1 MKRMINE
8 ELQEIF
14 RLLEQDGWE
23 PKLCDT
29 PIPYIDSGV
38 QAGLPTDHGDF
49 TRGEMVL
56 LPEVLIKDNPTFVIG
71 VKGESMKDADI
82 LPGDRLQVV
91 AGTTVK
97 DGDIVIAS
105 IDGENTLKAFYTDEQ
120 GNIWLVPYN
129 DAFCAILL
137 TEEMK
142 VNIVGKVI
150 SVIKDYPRLPYRELQ
165 SKVQAERNKL
175 APQRKKITPEQVEQV
190 IREMGNEVKQL
201 RQWYAV
207 FRAMVDLEVLTECDY
222 DPFVEKVKD
231 LLPTHNRLPVT
242 GELRRMATDSFRK
255 PVEKWQSNDAPVS
268 GYRFDNYLKIAKLT
282 KEKLLR

>member
-1 MKRMINE
+1 MKRMTNE

-38 QAGLPTDHGDF
+38 QAGLPTDQGDF

-105 IDGENTLKAFYTDEQ
+105 IDGENTLKAFYTDEG
-120 GNIWLVPYN
+120 GNKWLVPYN

-190 IREMGNEVKQL
+190 IREMGGEVKQL

-207 FRAMVDLEVLTECDY
+207 FRAMVDLEVLTELLQT
-222 DPFVEKVKD
+222 PRLIALVKGLKEQERKILYARVFGD
-231 LLPTHNRLPVT
+231 LSFQ
-242 GELRRMATDSFRK
+242 ELGQMFHKTPRQMEMTYYYILRK
-255 PVEKWQSNDAPVS
+255 
-268 GYRFDNYLKIAKLT
+268 
-282 KEKLLR
+282 LRKGLEGSKDEF